1 MIIEK
6 VSQAIA
12 AAEPNDT
19 IIIFIAGHGVQTER
33 KEYYLATSATRLED
47 IENTALPWGD
57 VSRILVEA
65 HSRIAVFLDTCH
77 SGAAGTDYFSSNDA
91 SAASLLDRGSA
102 SILIF
107 SASKGREVSKESD
120 EQGDG
125 GEFTTALINAINDPK
140 TDLNLNGV
148 IEASELYAAVKQ
160 TVVRRT
166 RGKQTPWFA
175 RNEMIGDFVPF

>member
-1 MIIEK
+1 
-6 VSQAIA
+6 
-12 AAEPNDT
+12 
-19 IIIFIAGHGVQTER
+19 VQTER

-47 IENTALPWGD
+47 IENTALSWAD
-57 VSRILVEA
+57 VSGILAKA

-77 SGAAGTDYFSSNDA
+77 SGAAGTDYFASNDA
-91 SAASLLDRGSA
+91 SAAALLDRGAA

-107 SASKGREVSKESD
+107 SASKGREVSNESD
-120 EQGDG
+120 ELGG

-160 TVVRRT
+160 VVVRRT
-166 RGKQTPWFA
+166 SGHQTPWFA
-175 RNEMIGDFVPF
+175 RNDMVGDFVPF